1 MSELIKINNQ
11 QLPVKEYNGKR
22 VVTFKEI
29 DTVHKRAP
37 GTAGR
42 SFRENRN
49 RFIEG
54 VDYFRRNSSEAR
66 NEYGIAAPNGLV
78 LITESGYLMLAKSFN
93 DDLAWQVQRELVNSY
108 FRNKPE
114 QYEAEQLTLETAE
127 YHYYPKAWH
136 GSPVITAADFAHF
149 TGMSKEAIY
158 PYFHKHPNF
167 DIFHYRHLKNAE
179 LRDFKAENP
188 SIPRCIADLY
198 IITRKGCECM
208 LKYFGLAADIPLL
221 EKQEKEISPKLDKL
235 NKGKTYNAAFIDELF
250 RKEGVFMY
258 GEEYIPLNTAVQY
271 FCYASLFATPDAKA
285 TGQAHCVELRAR
297 DPKKPDT
304 EYSFMG
310 FNRAG
315 IRHVVSLHNMMI
327 LGDKIHK

>member
-11 QLPVKEYNGKR
+11 QLPIKEYNGQR

-29 DTVHKRAP
+29 DAVHKRTP
-37 GTAGR
+37 GTAHR
-42 SFRENRN
+42 NFKANRN

-54 VDYFRRNSSEAR
+54 VDYYKLQKDEIRPFGINS
-66 NEYGIAAPNGLV
+66 PNGGII
-78 LITESGYLMLAKSFN
+78 ITESGYLMLAKSFN

-127 YHYYPKAWH
+127 YHYYPKTWH

-179 LRDFKAENP
+179 LRTFKTENP
-188 SIPRCIADLY
+188 SVPRCIADLY

-208 LKYFGLAADIPLL
+208 LKYFGLTADIPIL
-221 EKQEKEISPKLDKL
+221 EQKQEEPAIQPRKAF
-235 NKGKTYNAAFIDELF
+235 TAA
-250 RKEGVFMY
+250 
-258 GEEYIPLNTAVQY
+258 EYIAALEILNDLRLKFKKELESENCMFPSTTKQNLEAVCRAMGHVSIPLITI
-271 FCYASLFATPDAKA
+271 
-285 TGQAHCVELRAR
+285 GQ
-297 DPKKPDT
+297 
-304 EYSFMG
+304 
-310 FNRAG
+310 N
-315 IRHVVSLHNMMI
+315 
-327 LGDKIHK
+327 DKVI

>member
-11 QLPVKEYNGKR
+11 QLPIKEYNGQR

-29 DTVHKRAP
+29 DAVHKRTP
-37 GTAGR
+37 GTAQR
-42 SFRENRN
+42 NFKANRN

-54 VDYFRRNSSEAR
+54 VDYYKLQKDEIRPFGINS
-66 NEYGIAAPNGLV
+66 PNGGII
-78 LITESGYLMLAKSFN
+78 ITESGYLMLAKSFN

-127 YHYYPKAWH
+127 YHYYPKTWH

-179 LRDFKAENP
+179 LRAFKAENP
-188 SIPRCIADLY
+188 SVPRCIADLY

-208 LKYFGLAADIPLL
+208 LKYFGLTADIPIL
-221 EKQEKEISPKLDKL
+221 EQKQEKLLEQKQEEPAIQPRKAF
-235 NKGKTYNAAFIDELF
+235 TAA
-250 RKEGVFMY
+250 
-258 GEEYIPLNTAVQY
+258 EYIAALEILNDLRLKFKKELESENCMFPSTTKQNLEAVCRAMGHVSIPLITI
-271 FCYASLFATPDAKA
+271 
-285 TGQAHCVELRAR
+285 GQ
-297 DPKKPDT
+297 
-304 EYSFMG
+304 
-310 FNRAG
+310 N
-315 IRHVVSLHNMMI
+315 
-327 LGDKIHK
+327 DKVI

>member
-11 QLPVKEYNGKR
+11 QLPVKEYNGQR
-22 VVTFKEI
+22 VVTFKDI
-29 DTVHKRAP
+29 DVVHGRTS
-37 GTAGR
+37 GTAHR
-42 SFRENRN
+42 NFKANRN

-78 LITESGYLMLAKSFN
+78 LITESGYLMLAKSFT

-108 FRNKPE
+108 FRNKAE
-114 QYEAEQLTLETAE
+114 QFEPEQLTLETTE
-127 YHYYPKAWH
+127 YHYYPKTWH

-179 LRDFKAENP
+179 LRAFKAENP
-188 SIPRCIADLY
+188 SVPRCIADLY

-208 LKYFGLAADIPLL
+208 LKYFGLTADIPIL
-221 EKQEKEISPKLDKL
+221 EQKQEKLLEQKQEEPAIQPRKAF
-235 NKGKTYNAAFIDELF
+235 TAA
-250 RKEGVFMY
+250 
-258 GEEYIPLNTAVQY
+258 EYIAALEILNDLRLKFKKELESENCMFPSTTKQNLEAVCRAMGHVSIPLITI
-271 FCYASLFATPDAKA
+271 
-285 TGQAHCVELRAR
+285 GQ
-297 DPKKPDT
+297 
-304 EYSFMG
+304 
-310 FNRAG
+310 N
-315 IRHVVSLHNMMI
+315 
-327 LGDKIHK
+327 DKVI

>member
-1 MSELIKINNQ
+1 MNKLIKINNQ
-11 QLPVKEYNGKR
+11 PLPIKEYNGQR

-29 DTVHKRAP
+29 DAVHKRTP
-37 GTAGR
+37 GTAHR
-42 SFRENRN
+42 NFKANRN

-54 VDYFRRNSSEAR
+54 VDYYKLQKDEIRPFGINS
-66 NEYGIAAPNGLV
+66 PNGGII
-78 LITESGYLMLAKSFN
+78 ITESGYLMLAKSFN

-127 YHYYPKAWH
+127 YHYYPKTWH

-179 LRDFKAENP
+179 LRTFKTENP
-188 SIPRCIADLY
+188 SVPRCIADLY

-208 LKYFGLAADIPLL
+208 LKYFGLTADIPIL
-221 EKQEKEISPKLDKL
+221 EQKQEKLLEQKQEEPAIQPRKAF
-235 NKGKTYNAAFIDELF
+235 TAA
-250 RKEGVFMY
+250 
-258 GEEYIPLNTAVQY
+258 EYIAALEILNDLRLKFKKELESENCMFPSTTKQNLEAVCRAMGHVSIPLITI
-271 FCYASLFATPDAKA
+271 
-285 TGQAHCVELRAR
+285 GQ
-297 DPKKPDT
+297 
-304 EYSFMG
+304 
-310 FNRAG
+310 N
-315 IRHVVSLHNMMI
+315 
-327 LGDKIHK
+327 DKVI

>member
-1 MSELIKINNQ
+1 MNKLIKINNQ
-11 QLPVKEYNGKR
+11 PLPIKEYNGQR

-29 DTVHKRAP
+29 DAVHKRTP
-37 GTAGR
+37 GTAHR
-42 SFRENRN
+42 NFKANRN

-54 VDYFRRNSSEAR
+54 VDYYKLQKDEIRPF
-66 NEYGIAAPNGLV
+66 GIKSPNGGII
-78 LITESGYLMLAKSFN
+78 ITESGYLMLAKSFN

-127 YHYYPKAWH
+127 YHYYPKTWH

-179 LRDFKAENP
+179 LRTFKTENP
-188 SIPRCIADLY
+188 SVPRCIADLY

-208 LKYFGLAADIPLL
+208 LKYFGLTADIPIL
-221 EKQEKEISPKLDKL
+221 EQKQEKLLEQKQEEPAIQPRKAF
-235 NKGKTYNAAFIDELF
+235 TAA
-250 RKEGVFMY
+250 
-258 GEEYIPLNTAVQY
+258 EYIAALEILNDLRLKFKKELESENCMFPSTTKQNLEAVCRAMGHVSIPLITI
-271 FCYASLFATPDAKA
+271 
-285 TGQAHCVELRAR
+285 GQ
-297 DPKKPDT
+297 
-304 EYSFMG
+304 
-310 FNRAG
+310 N
-315 IRHVVSLHNMMI
+315 
-327 LGDKIHK
+327 DKVI

>member
-78 LITESGYLMLAKSFN
+78 LITESGYLMLAKSFT

-108 FRNKPE
+108 FRSKTE
-114 QYEAEQLTLETAE
+114 QFEPEQLTLETAE
-127 YHYYPKAWH
+127 YHYYPKTWH
-136 GSPVITAADFAHF
+136 GNPVITAADFAHF

-179 LRDFKAENP
+179 LRAFKAENP
-188 SIPRCIADLY
+188 SVPRCIADLY

-208 LKYFGLAADIPLL
+208 LKYFGLTADIPIL
-221 EKQEKEISPKLDKL
+221 EQKQENFWSRSRKNLQFSPERLL
-235 NKGKTYNAAFIDELF
+235 L
-250 RKEGVFMY
+250 
-258 GEEYIPLNTAVQY
+258 PQNT
-271 FCYASLFATPDAKA
+271 SLRLK
-285 TGQAHCVELRAR
+285 
-297 DPKKPDT
+297 
-304 EYSFMG
+304 
-310 FNRAG
+310 
-315 IRHVVSLHNMMI
+315 SLMI
-327 LGDKIHK
+327 

>member
-1 MSELIKINNQ
+1 MNNEIITKTDNQFGTVRCIEENGTVLFCASDVAKALGYVNANKAVGTHCLAITKRYSTISGRRKQEINFIPECDVYRLICHSKLPDAIRFEKWVFEDVVPNAVHGKQNSE
-11 QLPVKEYNGKR
+11 P
-22 VVTFKEI
+22 
-29 DTVHKRAP
+29 
-37 GTAGR
+37 
-42 SFRENRN
+42 
-49 RFIEG
+49 
-54 VDYFRRNSSEAR
+54 
-66 NEYGIAAPNGLV
+66 
-78 LITESGYLMLAKSFN
+78 
-93 DDLAWQVQRELVNSY
+93 
-108 FRNKPE
+108 
-114 QYEAEQLTLETAE
+114 EQLTLETAE
-127 YHYYPKAWH
+127 YHYYPKTWH

-179 LRDFKAENP
+179 LRTFKTENP
-188 SIPRCIADLY
+188 SVPRCIADLY

>member
-11 QLPVKEYNGKR
+11 QLPVKEYNGQR

-29 DTVHKRAP
+29 DAVHKRTP
-37 GTAGR
+37 GTAHR
-42 SFRENRN
+42 NFKANRN

-54 VDYFRRNSSEAR
+54 VDCFRRNSSEAK
-66 NEYGIAAPNGLV
+66 NEFGIAAPNGLI
-78 LITESGYLMLAKSFN
+78 LLTESGYLMLAKSFN

-127 YHYYPKAWH
+127 YHYYPKTWH

-158 PYFHKHPNF
+158 PYFHKHLNF

-179 LRDFKAENP
+179 LRAFKAENP
-188 SIPRCIADLY
+188 SVPRCIADLY

-208 LKYFGLAADIPLL
+208 LKYFGLTADIPIL
-221 EKQEKEISPKLDKL
+221 EQKQEKLLEQKQEEPAIQPRKAF
-235 NKGKTYNAAFIDELF
+235 TAA
-250 RKEGVFMY
+250 
-258 GEEYIPLNTAVQY
+258 EYIAALEILNDLRLKFKKELESENCMFPSTTKQNLEAVCRAMGHVSIPLITI
-271 FCYASLFATPDAKA
+271 
-285 TGQAHCVELRAR
+285 GQ
-297 DPKKPDT
+297 
-304 EYSFMG
+304 
-310 FNRAG
+310 N
-315 IRHVVSLHNMMI
+315 
-327 LGDKIHK
+327 DKVI

>member
-11 QLPVKEYNGKR
+11 QLPIKEYNGQR

-78 LITESGYLMLAKSFN
+78 LITESGYLMLAKSFT

-127 YHYYPKAWH
+127 YHYYPKTWH

-179 LRDFKAENP
+179 LRAFKAENP
-188 SIPRCIADLY
+188 SVPRCIADLY

-208 LKYFGLAADIPLL
+208 LKYFGLTADIPIL
-221 EKQEKEISPKLDKL
+221 EQKQEKLLEQKQEEPAIQPRKAF
-235 NKGKTYNAAFIDELF
+235 TAA
-250 RKEGVFMY
+250 
-258 GEEYIPLNTAVQY
+258 EYIAALEILNDLRLKFKKELESENCMFPSTTKQNLEAVCRAMGHVSIPLITI
-271 FCYASLFATPDAKA
+271 
-285 TGQAHCVELRAR
+285 GQ
-297 DPKKPDT
+297 
-304 EYSFMG
+304 
-310 FNRAG
+310 N
-315 IRHVVSLHNMMI
+315 
-327 LGDKIHK
+327 DKVI

>member
-11 QLPVKEYNGKR
+11 QLPIKEYNGQR

-29 DTVHKRAP
+29 DAVHKRTP
-37 GTAGR
+37 GTAHR
-42 SFRENRN
+42 NFKANRN

-54 VDYFRRNSSEAR
+54 VDYYKLQKDEIRPFGINS
-66 NEYGIAAPNGLV
+66 PNGGII
-78 LITESGYLMLAKSFN
+78 ITESGYLMLAKSFT

-127 YHYYPKAWH
+127 YHYYPKTWH

-179 LRDFKAENP
+179 LRAFKAENP
-188 SIPRCIADLY
+188 SVPRCIADLY

-208 LKYFGLAADIPLL
+208 LKYFGLTADIPIL
-221 EKQEKEISPKLDKL
+221 EQKQEKLLEQKQEEPAIQPRKAF
-235 NKGKTYNAAFIDELF
+235 TAA
-250 RKEGVFMY
+250 
-258 GEEYIPLNTAVQY
+258 EYIAALEILNDLRLKFKKELESENCMFPSTTKQNLEAVCRAMGHVSIPLITI
-271 FCYASLFATPDAKA
+271 
-285 TGQAHCVELRAR
+285 GQ
-297 DPKKPDT
+297 
-304 EYSFMG
+304 
-310 FNRAG
+310 N
-315 IRHVVSLHNMMI
+315 
-327 LGDKIHK
+327 DKVI

>member
-78 LITESGYLMLAKSFN
+78 LITESGYLMLAKSFT

-108 FRNKPE
+108 FRSKTE
-114 QYEAEQLTLETAE
+114 QFEPEQLTLETAE
-127 YHYYPKAWH
+127 YHYYPKTWH
-136 GSPVITAADFAHF
+136 GNPVITAADFAHF

-179 LRDFKAENP
+179 LRAFKAENP
-188 SIPRCIADLY
+188 SVPRCIADLY

-208 LKYFGLAADIPLL
+208 LKYFGLTADIRIL
-221 EKQEKEISPKLDKL
+221 EQKQEKLLEQKQEEPAIQPRKAF
-235 NKGKTYNAAFIDELF
+235 TAA
-250 RKEGVFMY
+250 
-258 GEEYIPLNTAVQY
+258 EYIAALEILNDLRLKFKKELESENCMFPSTTKQNLEAVCRAMGHVSIPLITI
-271 FCYASLFATPDAKA
+271 
-285 TGQAHCVELRAR
+285 GQ
-297 DPKKPDT
+297 
-304 EYSFMG
+304 
-310 FNRAG
+310 N
-315 IRHVVSLHNMMI
+315 
-327 LGDKIHK
+327 DKVI

>member
-11 QLPVKEYNGKR
+11 QLPIKEYNGQR

-29 DTVHKRAP
+29 DAVHKRTP
-37 GTAGR
+37 GTAHR
-42 SFRENRN
+42 NFKANRN

-54 VDYFRRNSSEAR
+54 VDYYKLQKDEIRPFGINS
-66 NEYGIAAPNGLV
+66 PNGGII
-78 LITESGYLMLAKSFN
+78 ITESGYLMLAKSFN

-127 YHYYPKAWH
+127 YHYYPKTWH

-179 LRDFKAENP
+179 LRAFKAENP
-188 SIPRCIADLY
+188 SVPRCIADLY

-208 LKYFGLAADIPLL
+208 LKYFGLTADIPIL
-221 EKQEKEISPKLDKL
+221 EQKQEKLLEQKQEEPAIQPRKAF
-235 NKGKTYNAAFIDELF
+235 TAA
-250 RKEGVFMY
+250 
-258 GEEYIPLNTAVQY
+258 EYIAALEILNDLRLKFKKELESENCMFPSTTKQNLEAVCRAMGHVSIPLITI
-271 FCYASLFATPDAKA
+271 
-285 TGQAHCVELRAR
+285 GQ
-297 DPKKPDT
+297 
-304 EYSFMG
+304 
-310 FNRAG
+310 N
-315 IRHVVSLHNMMI
+315 
-327 LGDKIHK
+327 DKVI

>member
-11 QLPVKEYNGKR
+11 QLPIKEYNGQR

-29 DTVHKRAP
+29 DAVHKRTP
-37 GTAGR
+37 GTAHR
-42 SFRENRN
+42 NFKANRN

-54 VDYFRRNSSEAR
+54 VDYYKLQKDEIRPFGINS
-66 NEYGIAAPNGLV
+66 PNGGII
-78 LITESGYLMLAKSFN
+78 ITESGYLMLAKSFT

-127 YHYYPKAWH
+127 YHYYPKTWH

-179 LRDFKAENP
+179 LRAFKAENP
-188 SIPRCIADLY
+188 SVPRCIADLY

-208 LKYFGLAADIPLL
+208 LKHFGLTADIPIL
-221 EKQEKEISPKLDKL
+221 EQKQEKLLEQKQEEPAIQPRKAF
-235 NKGKTYNAAFIDELF
+235 TAA
-250 RKEGVFMY
+250 
-258 GEEYIPLNTAVQY
+258 EYIAALEILNDLRLKFKKELESENCMFPSTTKQNLEAVCRAMGHVSIPLITI
-271 FCYASLFATPDAKA
+271 
-285 TGQAHCVELRAR
+285 GQ
-297 DPKKPDT
+297 
-304 EYSFMG
+304 
-310 FNRAG
+310 N
-315 IRHVVSLHNMMI
+315 
-327 LGDKIHK
+327 DKVI